1 MPQNYNTNTNNTS
14 DESFL
19 KSKRPEMR
27 RYPQPASQRD
37 NHVTDII
44 KLQNSLKSTYGP
56 EIKKLVNPGKVG
68 TMIDL
73 DKSQFEKM
81 YGVEKKQDFEKQ
93 KARKFDMINELNE
106 KRFESI
112 NLLPDI
118 STRNNVV
125 SGYMSFEQQVSRE

>member
-1 MPQNYNTNTNNTS
+1 
-14 DESFL
+14 
-19 KSKRPEMR
+19 
-27 RYPQPASQRD
+27 
-37 NHVTDII
+37 
-44 KLQNSLKSTYGP
+44 
-56 EIKKLVNPGKVG
+56 
-68 TMIDL
+68 MIDL